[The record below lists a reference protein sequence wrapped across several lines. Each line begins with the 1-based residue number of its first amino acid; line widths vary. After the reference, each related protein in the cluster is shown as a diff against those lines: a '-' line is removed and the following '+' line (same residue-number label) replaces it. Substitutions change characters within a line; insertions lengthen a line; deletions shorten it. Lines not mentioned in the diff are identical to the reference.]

1 MNIFWTNRAKVDLES
16 LEDFLIENW
25 GFNVLDDFYEI
36 LERKISSLENG
47 SLIHQKHENT
57 EFHKI
62 LITKHNYIIYEIS
75 GTQINLLNMINNFRD
90 PESNYKLITE
100 K

>member
-16 LEDFLIENW
+16 LADFLIENW

-47 SLIHQKHENT
+47 SLIHQKYEST

-62 LITKHNYIIYEIS
+62 LITRHNYIIYEIS

>member
-36 LERKISSLENG
+36 LERKISILENG
-47 SLIHQKHENT
+47 SLIHQKYENT

-62 LITKHNYIIYEIS
+62 LITRHNYIIYEIS

>member
-1 MNIFWTNRAKVDLES
+1 MNIFWTNRAKSDLES

-36 LERKISSLENG
+36 LERRISSLENG
-47 SLIHQKHENT
+47 SLIHQKYENT

-62 LITKHNYIIYEIS
+62 LITKHTYIIYEIS
-75 GTQINLLNMINNFRD
+75 GNQINLLNMINNFRD

>member
-1 MNIFWTNRAKVDLES
+1 MNIFWTNRAKSDLES
-16 LEDFLIENW
+16 LEDFLIENS

-47 SLIHQKHENT
+47 SLIHQKYENT

-75 GTQINLLNMINNFRD
+75 GNQISLLNMINNFRD

>member
-1 MNIFWTNRAKVDLES
+1 MNIFWTNRAKSDLES

-47 SLIHQKHENT
+47 SLIHQKYENT

-62 LITKHNYIIYEIS
+62 LITRHNYIIYEIS

>member
-1 MNIFWTNRAKVDLES
+1 MNIFWTNRAKSDLES

-47 SLIHQKHENT
+47 SLIHQKYENT

-75 GTQINLLNMINNFRD
+75 GNQISLLNMINNFRD